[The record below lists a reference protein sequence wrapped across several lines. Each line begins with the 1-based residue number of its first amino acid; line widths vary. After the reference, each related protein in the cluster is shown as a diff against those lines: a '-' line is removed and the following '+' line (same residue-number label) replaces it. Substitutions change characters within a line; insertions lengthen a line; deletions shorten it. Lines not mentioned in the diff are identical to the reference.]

1 MGFFLQ
7 KLSGT
12 GTAFLGGGGTIMQKF
27 LAIHESIIVDTH
39 SILAFSESV
48 K

>member
-12 GTAFLGGGGTIMQKF
+12 GTSFLAGGGTIMQKF
-27 LAIHESIIVDTH
+27 LPINESIIVDTN
-39 SILAFSESV
+39 SILAFSETV